1 MPIIGPYVLTG
12 DISDA
17 NKDRGDDDKVP
28 VGSLRFLRNQA
39 EMESD
44 MNTRRV
50 LAGREMT
57 GDSGIFSEV
66 RLIVDAAA
74 NNSRTLD
81 LNQSDVLHQSTLPR
95 SRGHSFTT
103 TFLTFLQVL
112 SEQKPAP
119 PLTAEVSNTGTFS
132 LMCMLALS

>member
-1 MPIIGPYVLTG
+1 LPIIGPYT
-12 DISDA
+12 SDFSGTTT
-17 NKDRGDDDKVP
+17 KDRGDDDKIP

-66 RLIVDAAA
+66 RLNVEYHE
-74 NNSRTLD
+74 
-81 LNQSDVLHQSTLPR
+81 QLPR
-95 SRGHSFTT
+95 IYHKE
-103 TFLTFLQVL
+103 LNIVLQC
-112 SEQKPAP
+112 AR
-119 PLTAEVSNTGTFS
+119 NTGKKSIPS
-132 LMCMLALS
+132 LRLS

>member
-1 MPIIGPYVLTG
+1 MPIIGPYALSG
-12 DISDA
+12 DVSDT
-17 NKDRGDDDKVP
+17 NKDRGDDEKVP

-74 NNSRTLD
+74 NTSRTLD
-81 LNQSDVLHQSTLPR
+81 LNQRIFYINARFAGQAGIPSLR
-95 SRGHSFTT
+95 
-103 TFLTFLQVL
+103 L
-112 SEQKPAP
+112 S
-119 PLTAEVSNTGTFS
+119 
-132 LMCMLALS
+132 